1 MNRKKIKVDTR
12 DCAGIVTKNISKKR
26 PSTAGITVDRK
37 DAVPN
42 EWGQPVS
49 PFVSR
54 GYAKNASWVKKFS
67 RHITCTDMR
76 IEIWCL
82 KKFQEE

>member
-12 DCAGIVTKNISKKR
+12 VCAGIVTKNISKKR
-26 PSTAGITVDRK
+26 TSTAGITVDRK

-42 EWGQPVS
+42 ERGQPVS

-54 GYAKNASWVKKFS
+54 GYEKNASWVKNLVDIS
-67 RHITCTDMR
+67 PVQTW
-76 IEIWCL
+76 E
-82 KKFQEE
+82 